1 MPWFPLYTRVNSE
14 RRAAQR
20 LEELGFE
27 VLLPLE
33 KRRARI
39 PGWPDRVSALFPR
52 YIFVKFH
59 VESLSAI
66 LAVRQIVDVLRINTV
81 PAWVP
86 ETAIESLRL
95 AVAMELYD
103 YTKPPKAGMLVEL
116 GDGPLAGFLG
126 RVKRASPNKRVR
138 VLVEFL
144 GGLIEVDVP
153 VEALREAG

>member
-1 MPWFPLYTRVNSE
+1 M
-14 RRAAQR
+14 
-20 LEELGFE
+20 
-27 VLLPLE
+27 
-33 KRRARI
+33 
-39 PGWPDRVSALFPR
+39 
-52 YIFVKFH
+52 
-59 VESLSAI
+59 
-66 LAVRQIVDVLRINTV
+66 
-81 PAWVP
+81 
-86 ETAIESLRL
+86 
-95 AVAMELYD
+95 AMELYD